1 MSAKNLTREQV
12 LEIYQSELS
21 VLELMSQFKKSRRT
35 ITRIKQGQSW
45 KTITGGADVF
55 VANYHTNGFS
65 KVWCDPELSAQI
77 RKRQSDA
84 AKARWARNRGDK

>member
-21 VLELMSQFKKSRRT
+21 VLELMGLYEKSRRT

-45 KTITGGADVF
+45 KSVTGGTDVF
-55 VANYHTNGFS
+55 VPNYNSNGFS
-65 KVWCDPELSAQI
+65 KIWCDPELSAQV
-77 RKRQSDA
+77 RKSQSDA
-84 AKARWARNRGDK
+84 AKARWARNRGDA